1 MPAFSDQLM
10 VLSSSV
16 DELNFRK
23 SGSKE
28 KQAAGLRHKSE
39 VVLVLVLLSPTSFS
53 SVWPQSKPWGSQE
66 AEYPSLSVPVVL
78 TGNCC
83 METTTYNYLFCGLSP
98 FVDAFR
104 KLSGLFASQYKIY
117 SLWKQNKFTRKERRC
132 TKCVPINRERQ
143 KPQQVSHNSLHACIP
158 RIQAFQWKTL
168 VGRFFLGLTPQT
180 PSQKGWTEPR
190 GQHWKLKKEN

>member
-1 MPAFSDQLM
+1 M

-23 SGSKE
+23 SGGKE

-132 TKCVPINRERQ
+132 TKCVPINRRGRSHSRYHTAPCMLASHTSRPFSE
-143 KPQQVSHNSLHACIP
+143 KPL
-158 RIQAFQWKTL
+158 
-168 VGRFFLGLTPQT
+168 LGD
-180 PSQKGWTEPR
+180 SS
-190 GQHWKLKKEN
+190 